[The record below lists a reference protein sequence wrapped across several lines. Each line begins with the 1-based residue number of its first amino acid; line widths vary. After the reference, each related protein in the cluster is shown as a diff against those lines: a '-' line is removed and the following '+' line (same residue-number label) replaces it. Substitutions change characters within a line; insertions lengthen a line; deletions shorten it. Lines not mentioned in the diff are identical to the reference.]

1 MPVKG
6 NRVETAK
13 HFFFKKRSKKLLCS
27 RRYIRID
34 KLALARGLLRL
45 RRNS

>member
-1 MPVKG
+1 MPVQG
-6 NRVETAK
+6 NRVEADN

-27 RRYIRID
+27 RRYIRKD